1 MIRVK
6 TFTSQLRVF
15 HTMNELA
22 QLDKAVND
30 YLTSHGV
37 KTLISVS
44 DTSTSGTQ
52 GELIGI
58 IRVVAYEEP

>member
-1 MIRVK
+1 MLRVK

-22 QLDKAVND
+22 ELDSAVND
-30 YLTSHGV
+30 FLSSKAV
-37 KTLISVS
+37 KRLVSVS
-44 DTSTSGTQ
+44 DTSTTGTE

-58 IRVVAYEEP
+58 IRVVAYEEG

>member
-22 QLDKAVND
+22 LLDKAVND
-30 YLTSHGV
+30 FLSSHEV
-37 KTLISVS
+37 RKVISVS
-44 DTSTSGTQ
+44 DTSTTGTEGQ
-52 GELIGI
+52 LIGI

>member
-22 QLDKAVND
+22 QLDEAVND
-30 YLTSHGV
+30 FLSSQGV
-37 KTLISVS
+37 RKVISVS
-44 DTSTSGTQ
+44 DTSTTGTE

>member
-22 QLDKAVND
+22 QLDKSVND
-30 YLTSHGV
+30 YLSSHGV
-37 KTLISVS
+37 KSLISVS
-44 DTSTSGTQ
+44 DTSTSGTK